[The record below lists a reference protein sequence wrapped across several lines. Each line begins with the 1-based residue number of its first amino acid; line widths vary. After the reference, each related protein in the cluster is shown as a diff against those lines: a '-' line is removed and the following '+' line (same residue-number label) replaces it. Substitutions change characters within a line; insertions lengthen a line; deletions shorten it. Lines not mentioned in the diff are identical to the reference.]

1 MALRVF
7 ALTRTSTDEDAA
19 TARAPF
25 AGLADVELIDVSR
38 REASAVIARLGIDAQ
53 PAWLYP
59 LGESVIVAVGSPEPI
74 VERLRQQID
83 RHVEPPAPKERTAP
97 AGAPDV
103 PKTTPVALE
112 AVAVEPVVEES
123 ARLTRAQVLELMG
136 ERADELHPST
146 QISRLSRRLN
156 IERPRVTLT
165 KSIKNNEQE

>member
-1 MALRVF
+1 MAPRVL
-7 ALTRTSTDEDAA
+7 ALTRTSTDEDTDA
-19 TARAPF
+19 ARAPF
-25 AGLADVELIDVSR
+25 AGLADVKLIDVSR

-83 RHVEPPAPKERTAP
+83 RHVEPPATKERTDP
-97 AGAPDV
+97 ADTPDD
-103 PKTTPVALE
+103 PKTTPAALE
-112 AVAVEPVVEES
+112 AAAVEPVAEES
-123 ARLTRAQVLELMG
+123 ARLTRAQVLELMS

-165 KSIKNNEQE
+165 RSIENNEQE